1 MFISLNESIYIIYIR
16 QFFVPFTVLE
26 DIDEIV
32 NVISRVSGFMEIN
45 VYCRRHKN
53 WVLSTACGNDT

>member
-1 MFISLNESIYIIYIR
+1 M
-16 QFFVPFTVLE
+16 PFTVLE